1 MTVFGGSERNIA
13 FCSLALIA
21 SLSSSTASVI
31 MIHIIRKLHWSG
43 HLSLIYTMT
52 WFQLLY
58 DVSFFTGIVNTNN
71 AALQILSNLA
81 QVFGGISS
89 SIMSNF
95 VAFVALYVIA
105 KVATLNI
112 LKYYYII
119 VAISVL
125 PAFVVSVIYLTGEA
139 QYNKHPKLAEFSILD
154 LYYYI
159 RLSSILLNFIF
170 SFCTFYCIHRINSHK
185 KTKSN
190 AEKAIGTLA
199 MRLFYYP
206 VVQAISR
213 SGCAW
218 YEYSYGVEWHGHGG
232 GFSLNP
238 STVSSPQFTSQ
249 CLMVISTPMA
259 SIGYLAIFL
268 VMQPDA
274 YACLLALLQGRPFV
288 GEGRAKEESLLSTAD
303 FEYAERPSLED
314 NRISLIDNNYETD
327 TLYDED

>member
-1 MTVFGGSERNIA
+1 MTVFGGSDRNLV

-21 SLSSSTASVI
+21 SLTSSTASVI
-31 MIHIIRKLHWSG
+31 MIHIIRKMQWSG

-58 DVSFFTGIVNTNN
+58 DISFFPGIVNTNN
-71 AALQILSNLA
+71 SSLQILSNLA
-81 QVFGGISS
+81 QILGGISS

-95 VAFVALYVIA
+95 IAFVALYVIA
-105 KVATLNI
+105 KVVTLNI
-112 LKYYYII
+112 PKYYFII
-119 VAISVL
+119 VAFSVL
-125 PAFVVSVIYLTGEA
+125 PAFVVGVVYLTGEA
-139 QYNKHPKLAEFSILD
+139 QYHQHPKLAELAVLD
-154 LYYYI
+154 LYYYV

-170 SFCTFYCIHRINSHK
+170 SFFTFYCINRINSHK
-185 KTKSN
+185 KSKSS

-206 VVQAISR
+206 IVQAISR

-218 YEYSYGVEWHGHGG
+218 YEYSYGVEWQSGGG

-238 STVSSPQFTSQ
+238 PHVSSLQFTSQ
-249 CLMVISTPMA
+249 CLMVISTPLA

-274 YACLLALLQGRPFV
+274 YACLVALITCKPFV
-288 GEGRAKEESLLSTAD
+288 WSGAVKEETLLSSAD
-303 FEYAERPSLED
+303 FEYPERPSLDD